1 MKVPLTIRLDND
13 MGRCYTTNMT
23 DTTIIY
29 DIKNRVF
36 FGEWCR
42 NTMGSGKHGCLL
54 GLLKRT
60 GAPRSQRRRVAR
72 KMAESINPKYPRFLP
87 AAPYVAVWNDK
98 QDSRWDV
105 DKMLDKVV
113 VRQMFEH
120 GTTAEGQPLRELM
133 RM

>member
-1 MKVPLTIRLDND
+1 MSPPLTRTLDNN
-13 MGRCYTTNMT
+13 RRKCYTTDMT

-29 DIKNRVF
+29 DIKGRLA

-42 NTMGSGKHGCLL
+42 NSMNNGKHACLL
-54 GLLKRT
+54 GMLKRT
-60 GAPRSQRRRVAR
+60 GAPRAQRRRITR
-72 KMAESINPKYPRFLP
+72 KMAEAINPNYPRFLP

-98 QDSRWDV
+98 QESRWDV

-113 VRQMFEH
+113 VRHMFEH